1 MKKLITTLMLL
12 AFIVF
17 AFGQK
22 MELGSGAYVNQNQ
35 GAYITVDGGLVTNT
49 NGSFT
54 LESNA
59 SGTASLIITGSG
71 TTTTSGNITV
81 ERFLEA
87 NLWHYIS
94 GQSNI
99 AGNFSTL
106 SMGLGTPG
114 STSNAFFRW
123 EEDYLYNTV
132 TGIWVDILN
141 GEDGTG
147 TTSLMSSEGFV
158 ACKGYSI
165 SYATNDKTLSLSGV
179 PYTSNQ
185 SITLALTSGSTG
197 EGANLVGNPFCSSIA
212 INKPADASNNFIDQ
226 NSGVLATSYQAVYF
240 WDESGTWNGTSDADY
255 KAINNS
261 GAAIFAEPGQA
272 FMVVAKTDGATLNF
286 NTSIQKHGVATFY
299 KNQGDARPRIK
310 LVVSDNVQHYNST
323 EIVFLA
329 GMTAG
334 LDPSYDA
341 AKFKGN
347 PALSLYT
354 RLLDDNGEDF
364 AIQALP
370 FVDMENF
377 VIPLGVDVAS
387 TDVFEFTAVQ
397 ENMDH
402 YNILLEDRELN
413 IVTNL
418 RWESYYAEI
427 SNSGIGRFY
436 LHFKDATSIG
446 EINTAPTVTCRYF
459 DGKIRISNPDLQT
472 GMVSLINTQ
481 GQVLHSARMNGEA
494 TMEIPV
500 NQAAGV
506 YIMLV
511 QTEKSKLGSKVFIY

>member
-1 MKKLITTLMLL
+1 MKKLITTLTLL

-22 MELGSGAYVNQNQ
+22 MEIGSSAYVTQSQ

-49 NGSFT
+49 TGSFT

-59 SGTASLIITGSG
+59 AGTASLIITGSG
-71 TTTTSGNITV
+71 STTTSGDITV

-87 NLWHYIS
+87 DLWHYIS

-99 AGNFSTL
+99 SGNFSTL

-114 STSNAFFRW
+114 STSHAFYRW
-123 EEDYLYNTV
+123 EEDYVYSST

-147 TTSLMSSEGFV
+147 SNTLMDDEGFV

-165 SYATNDKTLSLSGV
+165 SYATTDKTLSLSGV

-185 SITLALTSGSTG
+185 SITLQLTSGSTG

-226 NSGVLATSYQAVYF
+226 NIGVLATSYQAVYF
-240 WDESGTWNGTSDADY
+240 WDESTSWNGTSDADY

-261 GAAIFAEPGQA
+261 SAATFAEPGQA
-272 FMVVAKTDGATLNF
+272 FMVVAKTDGTTLNF
-286 NTSIQKHGVATFY
+286 NTSIQKHGAATFY
-299 KNQGDARPRIK
+299 KNQGDATPRIK
-310 LVVSDNVQHYNST
+310 LMVSDNAQHYNST
-323 EIVFLA
+323 ELVFLA
-329 GMTAG
+329 DMSTG

-347 PALSLYT
+347 PVLSLYT
-354 RLLDDNGEDF
+354 RLVDDNGIDF

-370 FVDMENF
+370 FADMENF

-402 YNILLEDRELN
+402 FNIMLEDREQN

-418 RWESYYAEI
+418 RWESYFAEI
-427 SNSGIGRFY
+427 SNSGTGRFY
-436 LHFKDATSIG
+436 LHFKDATAIG
-446 EINTAPTVTCRYF
+446 EINTTPIVTFRYV
-459 DGKIRISNPDLQT
+459 DGKILINNPEHQT
-472 GMVSLINTQ
+472 GMVSLVNIQ
-481 GQVLHSARMNGEA
+481 GQVLLDFRMNGEA
-494 TMEIPV
+494 TTEIHV
-500 NQAAGV
+500 NQPTGV
-506 YIMLV
+506 YILLV
-511 QTEKSKLGSKVFIY
+511 QTDKIKSGSRIFIY